1 MPRLTSFAICT
12 PSGDLS
18 ATFAALLAA
27 SGAPGR
33 LSGALQDDLLAVA
46 RSALAG
52 APADLVLLASTKGD
66 ADAHAAALVDGG
78 ESSGSPAAL
87 ARFLAEHLGCP
98 AVVVGAACASG
109 PLAVMVGARRL
120 LAGAAKRVLVLA
132 GDRGG
137 EFVAAGFA
145 SLKAIDPTGCHPYD
159 AARAGLVL
167 GEAVAAVVLEAG
179 EGEGV
184 YLQGWGA
191 AMDANHLTAPA
202 RDGAGLATACRSALR
217 RAGAGAP
224 ALVIGHGTGTRYN
237 DDAETLALQAVCR
250 KAPVTGFK
258 GMLGHG
264 LGASGLVDLVL
275 AATCLQRCETP
286 GTVGLRAQGVAG
298 GVTVL
303 MPGRHTL
310 EPGVVM
316 TASAGF
322 AGLNASLVLGVDA
335 VRNRTRRKAHC
346 TARVDL
352 DAEGWRRTIASDA
365 QGRWQQRDGDQPRL
379 AAVEVLGRVD
389 PTWGRLDLSCRALM
403 ALATRL
409 GVPLPPETGVVLWS
423 ETGCAASDR
432 IFEVSRRA
440 GEADPQRFPYTL
452 PTAAVGELSI
462 RMKLHGPGLHLA
474 NCDEAFARAVAAD
487 LVGDNAPAV
496 LLARVEVD
504 VQPVAAWAELLV
516 TG

>member
-1 MPRLTSFAICT
+1 MPRLTSFAIRT
-12 PSGDLS
+12 PFGDLP
-18 ATFAALLAA
+18 ATFAALLAG
-27 SGAPGR
+27 SGTPACLAGS
-33 LSGALQDDLLAVA
+33 LLDELLAVA
-46 RSALAG
+46 ASALAG
-52 APADLVLLASTKGD
+52 SKPDLVLLASTKGD
-66 ADAHAAALVDGG
+66 ADAHAAFLVDGG
-78 ESSGSPAAL
+78 EATGSPAVL
-87 ARFLAEHLGCP
+87 ARQLAERLGCP
-98 AVVVGAACASG
+98 VVVVGAACASG

-137 EFVAAGFA
+137 QFVAAGFDA
-145 SLKAIDPTGCHPYD
+145 LKAIDPAGCHPYD
-159 AARAGLVL
+159 AVRAGLVL
-167 GEAVAAVVLEAG
+167 GESVAAVVLEGG

-237 DDAETLALQAVCR
+237 DDAETLAFQAVCR

-258 GMLGHG
+258 GLLGHG
-264 LGASGLVDLVL
+264 LGASGLTELVL
-275 AATCLQRCETP
+275 AATCLQRHEAP
-286 GTVGLRAQGVAG
+286 GTVGLRTQGVAG

-303 MPGRHTL
+303 MPGRHDL

-322 AGLNASLVLGVDA
+322 AGLNASLVLGVEA
-335 VRNRTRRKAHC
+335 VRVRTRRKAHSS
-346 TARVDL
+346 ARVDL
-352 DAEGWRRTIASDA
+352 DAEGWRRSIATDA

-389 PTWGRLDLSCRALM
+389 PTWGRLDLSCRALI

-409 GVPLPPETGVVLWS
+409 GVPLPPEAGVVLWS

-432 IFEVSRRA
+432 LFEVNRRA

-452 PTAAVGELSI
+452 PTAPVGELSI

-474 NCDEAFARAVAAD
+474 NCDEPFARAVAAD

-496 LLARVEVD
+496 LLARVEAD
-504 VQPVAAWAELLV
+504 QNPLSAWAELLV